1 MESNMSEISTKFRSQ
16 RERASDVDLMA
27 KYSAIGIA
35 AIAAANQSFRGSA
48 AKKTETSRLMVEAYV
63 D

>member
-48 AKKTETSRLMVEAYV
+48 AKKNEISRPMVEAYA

>member
-1 MESNMSEISTKFRSQ
+1 MSQTSTQFRSQ
-16 RERASDVDLMA
+16 RERASDVDLQA

-35 AIAAANQSFRGSA
+35 AIAAANQSFRRST
-48 AKKTETSRLMVEAYV
+48 AKQTEVRQPAVEAYV

>member
-1 MESNMSEISTKFRSQ
+1 MSETSTQFRSQ
-16 RERASDVDLMA
+16 RERAGDVDLMA

-35 AIAAANQSFRGSA
+35 AIAAANQSFRVS
-48 AKKTETSRLMVEAYV
+48 AKKTEISRPTVEAYV

>member
-1 MESNMSEISTKFRSQ
+1 MTETTTQFRSK
-16 RERASDVDLMA
+16 RERAGDVDLLA

-48 AKKTETSRLMVEAYV
+48 AKKVEIRRPTVEAYA

>member
-1 MESNMSEISTKFRSQ
+1 MESNMSETSTQFRSK
-16 RERASDVDLMA
+16 RDRAGEVDLLA

-35 AIAAANQSFRGSA
+35 AIAAANQSFRGTA
-48 AKKTETSRLMVEAYV
+48 AKKTEVRRPAVEAYA